1 MSIYKWW
8 IDHGR
13 FHERPHIRLE
23 SVAYSPFARIP
34 LRIWTCTSSKW
45 TGYGY
50 TAEQAYNSW
59 LIAGKQY
66 ENFIGFD

>member
-13 FHERPHIRLE
+13 LHERPRIKLE
-23 SVAYSPFARIP
+23 SIVYSPFASIP
-34 LRIWTCTSSKW
+34 LRIWTCTSSKR

-59 LIAGKQY
+59 LVNGKQF
-66 ENFIGFD
+66 EDFLGLD